1 MVESGGESTS
11 CALSWTGSTR
21 FSLGSGRCRFKVGRW
36 LPTRGGRVGR
46 HAASISSRNLESNR
60 ESNREVPRIV
70 RVGTHA
76 VSANSKAT
84 LWGRLRTHRG
94 DRAGGGSHRSSVFRR
109 HVGAA
114 LLARDGGDLPTWGVR
129 SSASSSIRS
138 SEALHEQQVSAYLG
152 AMSVLWIDVPD
163 EPGPRSAR
171 AFVERNAIALLS
183 NHLDPVDRASPI
195 WLGLH
200 SPHREI
206 RTSGL
211 WNLDYVDA
219 TYDDTFLDWL
229 ENFVTLTCS
238 PASP

>member
-36 LPTRGGRVGR
+36 LTYTGRSRWPTRGVYFFQEPGE
-46 HAASISSRNLESNR
+46 HR
-60 ESNREVPRIV
+60 EADREVPRIV

-114 LLARDGGDLPTWGVR
+114 LLARDGGHLPTWGVR

-152 AMSVLWIDVPD
+152 AMSVLWVDVPD

-183 NHLDPVDRASPI
+183 NHLDPFDRASPS
-195 WLGLH
+195 WLGLQ
-200 SPHREI
+200 SPHREDPSQ
-206 RTSGL
+206 RLVESGL
-211 WNLDYVDA
+211 RRCDLRRYLLGFA
-219 TYDDTFLDWL
+219 
-229 ENFVTLTCS
+229 
-238 PASP
+238 

>member
-1 MVESGGESTS
+1 MH
-11 CALSWTGSTR
+11 ADLDR
-21 FSLGSGRCRFKVGRW
+21 FYSLLARLGSVPLQGGTLATYTGRSRW
-36 LPTRGGRVGR
+36 PTRGVYFFQEPG
-46 HAASISSRNLESNR
+46 EYR
-60 ESNREVPRIV
+60 EARDVPRIV

-109 HVGAA
+109 HIGAA
-114 LLARDGGDLPTWGVR
+114 LLARDGGHLPTWGVR

-152 AMSVLWIDVPD
+152 ATSVLWVDIPD

-183 NHLDPVDRASPI
+183 NHLDPFDRASPS
-195 WLGLH
+195 WLGLQ

-206 RTSGL
+206 RASGL

-219 TYDDTFLDWL
+219 TYDDTFLDLL

-238 PASP
+238 RCQPQV

>member
-1 MVESGGESTS
+1 MHADLDRFYSLLARLALVPLQGGTL
-11 CALSWTGSTR
+11 ATYTGRS
-21 FSLGSGRCRFKVGRW
+21 RW
-36 LPTRGGRVGR
+36 PTRGVYFFQEPG
-46 HAASISSRNLESNR
+46 EYR
-60 ESNREVPRIV
+60 EARDVPRIV

-109 HVGAA
+109 HIGAA
-114 LLARDGGDLPTWGVR
+114 VLARDGGHLPTWGVR

-138 SEALHEQQVSAYLG
+138 SEALHEQQVSAYRG
-152 AMSVLWIDVPD
+152 AMSVLWVDIPD

-183 NHLDPVDRASPI
+183 NHFDPFDRASPS
-195 WLGLH
+195 WLGLQ

-206 RTSGL
+206 RASGL

-219 TYDDTFLDWL
+219 TYDDTFLDLL
-229 ENFVTLTCS
+229 ENCVTLTCS
-238 PASP
+238 RMLTAGMKPI